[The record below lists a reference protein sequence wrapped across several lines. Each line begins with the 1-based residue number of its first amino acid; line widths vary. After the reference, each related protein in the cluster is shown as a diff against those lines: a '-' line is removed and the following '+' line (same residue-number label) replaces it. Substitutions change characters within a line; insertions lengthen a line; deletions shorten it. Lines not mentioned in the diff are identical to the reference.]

1 MGAASPRRWTATR
14 AATTTAVAE
23 SGARER
29 CAGEAGA
36 PAWLLR
42 GGDRIGDRPAV
53 PVAVDGPDADL
64 VVVLVEPG
72 DRVVGDVPDPSC
84 VRPERLGGVAPDDLV
99 AGDVGLRVRV
109 PAQ

>member
-1 MGAASPRRWTATR
+1 MLRRLAAGRLRGLRRR
-14 AATTTAVAE
+14 LLPLSAARVK
-23 SGARER
+23 RW

-36 PAWLLR
+36 PARLLR

-72 DRVVGDVPDPSC
+72 DRVVGDVADPSC

-99 AGDVGLRVRV
+99 
-109 PAQ
+109 